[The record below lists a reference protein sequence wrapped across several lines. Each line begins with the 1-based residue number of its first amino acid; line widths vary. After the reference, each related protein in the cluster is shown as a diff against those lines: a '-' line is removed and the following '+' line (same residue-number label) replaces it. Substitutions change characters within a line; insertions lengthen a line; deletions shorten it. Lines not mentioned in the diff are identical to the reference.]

1 MASLRTWRWSHR
13 QHGERDMQISLHF
26 YLWAVD
32 RTWGLGTD
40 EIKTFLHW
48 YLKRVGYRRI
58 ETAAGMKEA
67 ESSFSLE
74 KFYHGKMKNRIP
86 EIVWMCFSDYGTIWW
101 KIFFV
106 GSLFYRD
113 SVGRG
118 RTGKERVRCK
128 LWLIS
133 MHIPL
138 ISVSFGGK
146 CRKLPFDYFPHK
158 LAIVKIQRKIKENRP
173 SG

>member
-1 MASLRTWRWSHR
+1 MRSMKSRCQVCEIWSDKWRKISLISSLRSVRTMLTMLLCILSAHVLKLLLLRWSFQTWKIR
-13 QHGERDMQISLHF
+13 PMLNILNKRLHF
-26 YLWAVD
+26 
-32 RTWGLGTD
+32 
-40 EIKTFLHW
+40 
-48 YLKRVGYRRI
+48 
-58 ETAAGMKEA
+58 
-67 ESSFSLE
+67 
-74 KFYHGKMKNRIP
+74 RIP
-86 EIVWMCFSDYGTIWW
+86 EIVWICFLDYGTIWW

-106 GSLFYRD
+106 GSLLYRD

-158 LAIVKIQRKIKENRP
+158 LAIVKN
-173 SG
+173 